1 MYQYKIDKI
10 SFNDGTSISP
20 GALTIIVGPNNCGK
34 SRILKDIK
42 SLTSDHNKHSVVVTD
57 VEYAIPDTVESLKS
71 AYKITTYKD
80 QNNNVSLR
88 TLSANLVT
96 QHNVG
101 VGVDWEQNCQNW
113 LDQKNDNT
121 KNQFSHWFG
130 SFFVSLFGTEDRLKL
145 IKESE
150 SSEKGITNNL
160 LQAFYYEGSEVEN
173 KLRVIVKEAFDRDIR
188 LDFSTLRK
196 ILFRIGK
203 DLEDVPIDLRD
214 AISYYEQFE
223 KLDEQGDGLRSFVA
237 TLLVILVGKRSV
249 LLLDEP
255 ESFLHPPQAFRLG
268 EVIAEHAVD
277 ERQLVVATHSSDF
290 LKGVLSKRQDITIL
304 RVDRHDKVNKINM
317 LESKDV
323 AVISRDP
330 LLSSTRIMD
339 GLFYKGAII
348 VEADADAVFY
358 QRISRQLNDADNFHI
373 AHAHNKQTVAKV
385 LPPYRLL
392 GIPFA
397 AIVDFDVIRVRDEFR
412 SLLKQFEIPS
422 EKITE
427 ALEYQSSLVE
437 YIENVDPKEMLNNLI
452 TEMKNEI
459 DRITANEKNLDE
471 PSLIKVLAG
480 NLKRIRESGNTW
492 KQYKKEGVG
501 ALSKDAQNYFYSLD
515 SICSEYGLF
524 IVPVGELE
532 SLLVEHGLPFSS
544 KKSKWIVK
552 ALKLIP
558 SLQPNMEVL
567 PWCFV
572 QRVFKFLNKN

>member
-10 SFNDGTSISP
+10 LFNDGSSICP

-42 SLTSDHNKHSVVVTD
+42 SLTSDQNKNSVVVTD
-57 VEYAIPDTVESLKS
+57 VEYSIPDTVEALKE
-71 AYKITTYKD
+71 AYKITTFSDK
-80 QNNNVSLR
+80 NNKLYLR
-88 TLSANLVT
+88 TLSSNLVT
-96 QHNVG
+96 QHNIG

-121 KNQFSHWFG
+121 KNQFRHWFG
-130 SFFVSLFGTEDRLKL
+130 SFFVSLFETEDRLKL

-173 KLRVIVKEAFDRDIR
+173 KLRVIVKEAFGKDIR

-196 ILFRIGK
+196 ILFRIGE

-237 TLLVILVGKRSV
+237 TLLVLLVGKRSV

-277 ERQLVVATHSSDF
+277 NRQLVVATHSSDF

-304 RVDRHDKVNKINM
+304 RVDRHGKVNKINM

-358 QRISRQLNDADNFHI
+358 QRISRQLNDADNYHI

-385 LPPYRLL
+385 LPPYKLL
-392 GIPFA
+392 GIPFST
-397 AIVDFDVIRVRDEFR
+397 IVDFDVIRVRDEFR
-412 SLLKQFEIPS
+412 GLITQIGMPK
-422 EKITE
+422 EKIDQ
-427 ALEYQSSLVE
+427 ALDLQATLVKH
-437 YIENVDPKEMLNNLI
+437 IENVDPKEMLSNLLS
-452 TEMKNEI
+452 ELKNEI
-459 DRITANEKNLDE
+459 SRITANEKGLDE
-471 PSLIKVLAG
+471 QTLIKEIAG
-480 NLKRIRESGNTW
+480 NLKRIRESGSSW
-492 KQYKKEGVG
+492 KKYKKEGIV
-501 ALSKDAQNYFYSLD
+501 ALDEDAQIHFYKLD
-515 SICSEYGLF
+515 LICSEYGLF
-524 IVPVGELE
+524 ILPVGELE
-532 SLLVEHGLPFSS
+532 SLLVDFGLPFTS

-552 ALKLIP
+552 ALETIP
-558 SLQPNMEVL
+558 SLQPNIEVL

-572 QRVFKFLNKN
+572 QRVFQFLNTN

>member
-1 MYQYKIDKI
+1 MYQYKIDNI
-10 SFNDGTSISP
+10 IFNDGSSICP

-42 SLTSDHNKHSVVVTD
+42 SITSDQIKHSVVVTD
-57 VEYAIPDTVESLKS
+57 VKYSIPDTVEALKE
-71 AYKITTYKD
+71 AYNITTFSDKK
-80 QNNNVSLR
+80 NNLYLR
-88 TLSANLVT
+88 TLSSSLVT
-96 QHNVG
+96 QHNIG

-113 LDQKNDNT
+113 LNQKNDNT
-121 KNQFSHWFG
+121 KNQFRHWFG
-130 SFFVSLFGTEDRLKL
+130 SFFVSLFETEDRLKL

-173 KLRVIVKEAFDRDIR
+173 KLRVIVKEAFGKDIR

-203 DLEDVPIDLRD
+203 DLEDVPTDLRD

-237 TLLVILVGKRSV
+237 TLLVLLVGKRSV
-249 LLLDEP
+249 LLFDEP

-277 ERQLVVATHSSDF
+277 NRQLVVATHSSDF

-317 LESKDV
+317 LKSNDV
-323 AVISRDP
+323 AVISKDP

-348 VEADADAVFY
+348 VEADSDAVFY
-358 QRISRQLNDADNFHI
+358 QRISRQLDDADNYHI
-373 AHAHNKQTVAKV
+373 AHAHNKQTAAKV
-385 LPPYRLL
+385 LSPYKLL
-392 GIPFA
+392 GIPFST
-397 AIVDFDVIRVRDEFR
+397 IVDFDVIRVRDEFR
-412 SLLKQFEIPS
+412 SLITQIGMPK
-422 EKITE
+422 EKIDQ
-427 ALEYQSSLVE
+427 ALDLQAALVKH
-437 YIENVDPKEMLNNLI
+437 IENVDPKEMLSNLLSKL
-452 TEMKNEI
+452 KNEI
-459 DRITANEKNLDE
+459 TRITANENGLDE
-471 PSLIKVLAG
+471 QTLIKEIAG
-480 NLKRIRESGNTW
+480 NLKRIRESGNPW
-492 KQYKKEGVG
+492 KTYKKEGIV
-501 ALSKDAQNYFYSLD
+501 ALDEDSQIDFYKLD
-515 SICSEYGLF
+515 LICSEYGLF

-532 SLLVEHGLPFSS
+532 SLLVDFGLPSTS

-552 ALKLIP
+552 ALEKIP
-558 SLQPNMEVL
+558 ELHPDVEVL

-572 QRVFKFLNKN
+572 QRVFQFLNTN